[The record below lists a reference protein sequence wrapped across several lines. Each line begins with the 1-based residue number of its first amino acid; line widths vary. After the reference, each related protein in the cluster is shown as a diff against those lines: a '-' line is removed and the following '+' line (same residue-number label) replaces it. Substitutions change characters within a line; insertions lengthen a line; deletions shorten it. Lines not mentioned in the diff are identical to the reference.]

1 MGRDAHATSSMS
13 RPLEATARKI
23 GQRLCDAG
31 HVAFYAGGCVRDM
44 LRGVAPHDYDIATS
58 ARPGQV
64 QELFRRTYGVGAHFG
79 VIVVHEQGHDFEVAT
94 FRSDGAYI
102 DGRRPENV
110 VFSSPQQDAERRDF
124 TVNGM
129 FFDPLKG
136 EVIDYIG
143 GEDDLMQRR

>member
-44 LRGVAPHDYDIATS
+44 LRGVSPHDYDIATS

-64 QELFRRTYGVGAHFG
+64 QGLFRRTFDVGARLGF
-79 VIVVHEQGHDFEVAT
+79 IVGDEDGRDCEVAT
-94 FRSDGAYI
+94 SRNDGAYI
-102 DGRRPENV
+102 DGRRPESG
-110 VFSSPQQDAERRDF
+110 VFSSPQEDTMRRDF
-124 TVNGM
+124 
-129 FFDPLKG
+129 
-136 EVIDYIG
+136 
-143 GEDDLMQRR
+143 